1 MAAKRKYRTESQGL
15 ETVVQKNGFLAAR
28 MDAIQKRAYEMYNL
42 YGTIRRVLFEGKRT
56 ERADMLGE
64 LIRQQGGNIGGK
76 ADPES
81 PDELQELTKLLAG
94 MDSFE
99 EVILFKD
106 KAGTLRWIRLNGEKW
121 V

>member
-81 PDELQELTKLLAG
+81 TDELQELTKQLAG

>member
-56 ERADMLGE
+56 ERA
-64 LIRQQGGNIGGK
+64 
-76 ADPES
+76 ES
-81 PDELQELTKLLAG
+81 QCRDTK
-94 MDSFE
+94 
-99 EVILFKD
+99 
-106 KAGTLRWIRLNGEKW
+106 
-121 V
+121 